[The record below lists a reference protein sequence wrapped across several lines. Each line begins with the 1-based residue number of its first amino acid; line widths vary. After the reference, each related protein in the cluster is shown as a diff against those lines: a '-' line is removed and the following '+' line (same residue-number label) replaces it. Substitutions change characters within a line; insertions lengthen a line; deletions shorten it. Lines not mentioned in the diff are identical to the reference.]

1 MAGLDRRQRFTNGL
15 QVPEESR
22 LAARDL
28 SASVEMTERMVEMTD
43 RSSSMPPADVAPTT
57 NARCPCRMVFSRAE
71 NGGSPPQLE
80 NPPPPAAYSP
90 WGLFLAVPRM
100 FAVCHPISLLC
111 HPDRSGGISRRQAR
125 FVCLLHAAVLP
136 LRVNALDEGDPR
148 GQNPGRRYTPNKR
161 RALPIAN
168 SCQVFEPWKT
178 PKGPVPA
185 SF

>member
-1 MAGLDRRQRFTNGL
+1 
-15 QVPEESR
+15 
-22 LAARDL
+22 
-28 SASVEMTERMVEMTD
+28 MTERRVEMTD

-57 NARCPCRMVFSRAE
+57 NARCPSRMVFSRAE

-125 FVCLLHAAVLP
+125 FVCVLHAAVLR